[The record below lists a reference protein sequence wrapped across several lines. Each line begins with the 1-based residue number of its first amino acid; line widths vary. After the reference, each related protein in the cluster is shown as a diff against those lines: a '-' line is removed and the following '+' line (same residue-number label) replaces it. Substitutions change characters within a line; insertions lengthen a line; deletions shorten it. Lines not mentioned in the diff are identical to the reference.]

1 MPLNSPAAVGSSY
14 VPDMPADAD
23 LQAEYRRLREELE
36 RLLAAPEKDMAKV
49 DMLVDQLEKV
59 QLAFKG
65 QHGIKGNNPNE

>member
-1 MPLNSPAAVGSSY
+1 MPSNSMPEVAASR
-14 VPDMPADAD
+14 VPDLAADTD
-23 LQAEYRRLREELE
+23 LQSEYSHLRAELE
-36 RLLAAPEKDMAKV
+36 RLLTEPEKDLVRV

>member
-1 MPLNSPAAVGSSY
+1 MPLNSIPAAAASY
-14 VPDMPADAD
+14 VPDLAADTN
-23 LQAEYRRLREELE
+23 LQSEYSRLRAELE
-36 RLLAAPEKDMAKV
+36 HLLAQPEKDLVRV

>member
-1 MPLNSPAAVGSSY
+1 MPSNPMPAVAQSY
-14 VPDMPADAD
+14 VPDLAAHTD
-23 LQAEYRRLREELE
+23 LQSEYGRLRAELE
-36 RLLAAPEKDMAKV
+36 RLLTEPEKDLSRV

>member
-1 MPLNSPAAVGSSY
+1 MLFNSSTAVGSGY
-14 VPDMPADAD
+14 VPDMAANAD
-23 LQAEYRRLREELE
+23 LQAEYRRLRGELE
-36 RLLAAPEKDMAKV
+36 RLLAEPEKDLAKV